1 MGWITHLAMLFFKR
15 ILKEETPAAPAVPAE
30 VAAPAVERRGEQR
43 YGISADFPLKAVLS
57 FVGRDDTGAP
67 MSNTR
72 HGWNWKG
79 RLIDCSE
86 EGARLQLGPGIRTET
101 GEPCD
106 LKLSVQ
112 DFELCVPCQV
122 INLTEHP
129 DGMVLG
135 LKHVIAD
142 AETLAS
148 YRQLLDVVALAST
161 LKLQSKASQP
171 DASGYLVEVY
181 GGTRPSRLT
190 VWRYPGKGGIA
201 AFELLLKDNLV
212 RAAAG
217 QRVEFLADIDGTGS
231 QPASSEKCVEIGR
244 LFQWVVP
251 NLPPELPAEVRA
263 FLRHYAT

>member
-1 MGWITHLAMLFFKR
+1 MLFFKR
-15 ILKEETPAAPAVPAE
+15 ILKEAPAPVPAKTA
-30 VAAPAVERRGEQR
+30 VAVSPDIERRGELR
-43 YGISADFPLKAVLS
+43 YGISPDFPLKAVLS

-79 RLIDCSE
+79 RLLDCSE
-86 EGARLQLGPGIRTET
+86 EGARIQLGPGIRTNI

-112 DFELCVPCQV
+112 DFELCVPCHV
-122 INLTEHP
+122 TNLVEQP
-129 DGMVLG
+129 EGAVLG
-135 LKHVIAD
+135 LKHAIED
-142 AETLAS
+142 GETLAG
-148 YRQLLDVVALAST
+148 YRQLLEVVALAST
-161 LKLQSKASQP
+161 LKLQSKTPKP
-171 DASGYLVEVY
+171 DESGYIVEVY
-181 GGTRPSRLT
+181 GGTRSSRLT
-190 VWRYPGKGGIA
+190 VWRYPGKGAVA

-251 NLPPELPAEVRA
+251 NLPTDLPSEVRA